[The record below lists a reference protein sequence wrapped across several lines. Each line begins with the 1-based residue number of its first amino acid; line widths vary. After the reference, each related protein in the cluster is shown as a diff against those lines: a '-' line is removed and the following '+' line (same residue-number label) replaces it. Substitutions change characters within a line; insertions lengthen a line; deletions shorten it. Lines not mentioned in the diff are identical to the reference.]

1 MNDSER
7 KYFMNVVELMLP
19 TINKFSSAY
28 LHQKESILPFF
39 TYNPF
44 SQSSFTERKK
54 RLEARNFRR
63 KELADHLLEFNKKYD
78 ADSQTLHNIEKL
90 KDKESLVVIGG
101 QQAGLLT
108 GPVYTISKIVSI
120 IKLAQEQESILGVPV
135 IPVFWIAGEDHDF
148 QEINHVNFPKG
159 NNIEKHVFRL
169 KEAGK
174 KMVSELKYDKENM
187 KFWMLEVINSLG
199 ETSFTTDLK
208 NALERDIQS
217 SSTFVDAFANM
228 ITHLFKGTGLV
239 LVNAS
244 DSSLRQLET
253 PYLQKILINH
263 ELISKGIL
271 QTQKELEEMEFSTM
285 LEVDKE
291 SMNLFYHH
299 DGERQLLYWDEKK
312 QMAYS
317 KDTHREFTMEQL
329 EKHLEEEPWNFSN
342 NVVTRPLMQE
352 FLFPTLAFIGGPGE
366 ISYWAELGRCFHS
379 VELEMPPVIPRISLT
394 LLERHIESTMEEL
407 GEPVQEVLES
417 GLEEKRKAWLYKQ
430 ELQSLEETM
439 SSFMEQYK
447 DVHGKFREVGN
458 ETMPHMKPAFE
469 KNWNLIDKQFTYIHR
484 LIERSAYEKHE
495 TIMKKYERVEL
506 ALLPKGMPQERIWNI
521 CYFLNKYG
529 LDFVQRLCEL
539 PLKHNGKHK
548 VIKL

>member
-1 MNDSER
+1 
-7 KYFMNVVELMLP
+7 MNVVEFMLP
-19 TINKFSSAY
+19 TINEFSSAY
-28 LHQKESILPFF
+28 IHQKESILPFF

-54 RLEARNFRR
+54 RLEVRNFRR
-63 KELADHLLEFNKKYD
+63 KELADHLLEFNKKFD
-78 ADSQTLHNIEKL
+78 ADSHTLHNIEKL
-90 KDKESLVVIGG
+90 KEKESLVVIGG

-120 IKLAQEQESILGVPV
+120 IRLAQEQESIMGVPV

-148 QEINHVNFPKG
+148 QEINHVHFPKG
-159 NNIEKHVFRL
+159 SDIEKHVFRL

-174 KMVSELKYDKENM
+174 KMVSDLEYDKENL
-187 KFWMLEVINSLG
+187 KSWMLDVINSFG

-208 NALERDIQS
+208 DVLMRDIDS
-217 SSTFVDAFANM
+217 STTFVDVFASM
-228 ITHLFKGTGLV
+228 ITHLFQGTGLV

-244 DSSLRQLET
+244 DPSLRKLET
-253 PYLQKILINH
+253 PYMQKVLIHH
-263 ELISKGIL
+263 EEISEGIL
-271 QTQKELEEMEFSTM
+271 QTQKELKEKGFSPM
-285 LEVDKE
+285 LEVDDE
-291 SMNLFYHH
+291 SMNLFTHH
-299 DGERQLLYWDEKK
+299 HGDRELLYWNEEK
-312 QMAYS
+312 QLAYTKDS
-317 KDTHREFTMEQL
+317 KREFTMDQL
-329 EKHLEEEPWNFSN
+329 EKQVEEEPWNFSN

-352 FLFPTLAFIGGPGE
+352 FLFPSLAFIGGPGE

-407 GEPVQEVLES
+407 GEPVQDVLQD

-430 ELQSLEETM
+430 ELQSIEETL
-439 SSFMEQYK
+439 SSFKEQYK
-447 DVHGKFREVGN
+447 DVHGKFREVGT
-458 ETMPHMKPAFE
+458 ETLPHMKPAFE
-469 KNWNLIDKQFTYIHR
+469 KNWNLIDKQFSYIHR

-495 TIMKKYERVEL
+495 TVMKKYERVEL
-506 ALLPKGMPQERIWNI
+506 ALLPKGMPQERVWNI
-521 CYFLNKYG
+521 CYFLNRYG

-548 VIKL
+548 IIKL